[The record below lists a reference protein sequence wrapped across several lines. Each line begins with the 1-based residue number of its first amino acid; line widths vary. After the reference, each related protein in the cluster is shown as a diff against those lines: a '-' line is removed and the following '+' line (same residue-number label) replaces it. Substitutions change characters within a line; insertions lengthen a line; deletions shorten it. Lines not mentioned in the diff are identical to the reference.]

1 MKKLLLITV
10 LFLTFSSPSYS
21 QSFEWIKNQKEYS
34 NANELFW
41 DKEKR
46 FLKLIE
52 KNIYADKTYPSFTG
66 TAGTLFITIERL
78 LGGPP
83 TGIKYYDNRRYVTTS
98 ACEAHACPEKAFV
111 FIDTKEK
118 FVIGL
123 IRKWDGEYY
132 IISKTHKTFDDLPNI
147 FAQAVND
154 WESEVDV
161 KPTEIFFIGTDA
173 ELIKIK

>member
-10 LFLTFSSPSYS
+10 LFLTFSSPSYP
-21 QSFEWIKNQKEYS
+21 QSFEWIKNQNEYS
-34 NANELFW
+34 DANGLFW

-46 FLKLIE
+46 FLKLI
-52 KNIYADKTYPSFTG
+52 KDNIYADKNFPSFTG
-66 TAGTLFITIERL
+66 TEGTLFITIERL

-118 FVIGL
+118 YVIGL

-132 IISKTHKTFDDLPNI
+132 IISKTHKTFNDLPDM